1 MRKYESVYVLR
12 PDIDEEA
19 TKALVER
26 FSNVVT
32 EQGGEVVKVDE
43 WGKRKLAYPIE
54 KYREG
59 YYVLMNFNAEADV
72 PKELERM
79 FKITD
84 GVLRYIVVREEK

>member
-1 MRKYESVYVLR
+1 MRKYEAVYVLR
-12 PDIDEEA
+12 PDFDEEA

-54 KYREG
+54 KHREG

-84 GVLRYIVVREEK
+84 GVLRYMVVRDEK

>member
-1 MRKYESVYVLR
+1 MRKYEAVYVLR
-12 PDIDEEA
+12 SDFDEEA

-54 KYREG
+54 KHREG

-84 GVLRYIVVREEK
+84 GVLRYMVVRDEK

>member
-1 MRKYESVYVLR
+1 MRKYESLYILR
-12 PDIDEEA
+12 PDLDEEA

-32 EQGGEVVKVDE
+32 EQGGEVTNLDE
-43 WGKRKLAYPIE
+43 WGKRKLAYPI
-54 KYREG
+54 KKHREG

-72 PKELERM
+72 PRELERI

-84 GVLRYIVVREEK
+84 GVLRYIVIREDK

>member
-1 MRKYESVYVLR
+1 MRKYESVYILR
-12 PDIDEEA
+12 PDFDEE
-19 TKALVER
+19 TIKSMVER

-43 WGKRKLAYPIE
+43 WGIRRLAYPIE

-59 YYVLMNFNAEADV
+59 YYVVMNFNAEADV
-72 PKELERM
+72 PKELERV

-84 GVLRYIVVREEK
+84 GVMRYMVIREEK

>member
-1 MRKYESVYVLR
+1 MRKYEAMYILR
-12 PDIDEEA
+12 PDIDEET

-26 FSNVVT
+26 FSNVIT
-32 EQGGEVVKVDE
+32 EQGGEVEKLDE
-43 WGKRKLAYPIE
+43 WGLRKLAYPIE

-72 PKELERM
+72 PKELERL

-84 GVLRYIVVREEK
+84 GVIRYMVIREEK